1 MKSKTRT
8 RITHRSGRPY
18 MPGYEMMFDKKR
30 HSLPW
35 SWASKRMTSSH
46 NYYLATTR
54 PDGRPHVMPVWG
66 VWLDNAFYFS
76 TGVNSRKS
84 RNLSLNSYCAVTPE
98 KVEKAV
104 IVEGVARRVTNRSE
118 RRRVVVDYKKKY
130 DWDMSESQDPV
141 YRVTPALAFGF
152 VENPGPLRANPTRWI
167 FGNPRKVRV

>member
-8 RITHRSGRPY
+8 RITPRSGRPY
-18 MPGYEMMFDKKR
+18 MPGYEMMFDTKR

-66 VWLDNAFYFS
+66 VWLDNTFYFS

-84 RNLSLNSYCAVTPE
+84 RNLSLNSNCAVIAE
-98 KVEKAV
+98 KVEEAV

-130 DWDMSESQDPV
+130 DWDMSDSQDPV
-141 YRVTPALAFGF
+141 YRVTPALAFGI

-167 FGNPRKVRV
+167 FGNHRKVRV